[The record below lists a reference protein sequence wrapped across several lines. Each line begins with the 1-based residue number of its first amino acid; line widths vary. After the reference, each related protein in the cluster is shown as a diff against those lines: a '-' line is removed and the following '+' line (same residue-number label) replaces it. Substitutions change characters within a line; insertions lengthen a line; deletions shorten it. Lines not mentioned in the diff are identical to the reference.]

1 MKPTTQLT
9 KQDVQKF
16 RRKKSGTNGKSVT
29 ATEQEVKDMQ
39 KHLGTIY
46 KGTIQMSF
54 AEKICL
60 RNKEY

>member
-1 MKPTTQLT
+1 MKPTTHLT
-9 KQDVQKF
+9 IYDIEKL
-16 RRKKSGTNGKSVT
+16 RRKNTGTNGTSVS
-29 ATEQEVKDMQ
+29 ASEQEVKDMQ

-46 KGTIQMSF
+46 TGRIQMSF

>member
-1 MKPTTQLT
+1 MKPITQLT
-9 KQDVQKF
+9 RQDVQIL
-16 RRKKSGTNGKSVT
+16 RRKKPGTNGKSIS

-46 KGTIQMSF
+46 TGMIQMSF

>member
-1 MKPTTQLT
+1 MKTTKQLT
-9 KQDVQKF
+9 RQDVQKL

-46 KGTIQMSF
+46 TRMIQMSF

>member
-1 MKPTTQLT
+1 M
-9 KQDVQKF
+9 
-16 RRKKSGTNGKSVT
+16 SVT

-39 KHLGTIY
+39 KHLGSIY
-46 KGTIQMSF
+46 TGMIQMAF